1 LSSEQHIL
9 TVGEITRS
17 IKDILEESFDDVLII
32 GEISNYK
39 NHYSGHWYF
48 SLKDSD
54 AQINCVMWRSL
65 TQQVFFSPNDGM
77 KVVVRGKLTVYP
89 PRGNYQID
97 VRSMQPAGVG
107 ELQLAFEKLKQ
118 KLFDE
123 GLFAEEK
130 KRPIP
135 VMPSVIGVATSV
147 DGAAFRDMISV
158 ARRRYPLAE
167 IVISPCKVQG
177 AGAAETIVEAIK
189 QLQDET
195 NADVIIV
202 GRGGGSIEDL
212 WAFNEEIVARA
223 IADCKIPVISGVGH
237 EIDFTI
243 ADFVADLRAPTPTA
257 AMELATPDKA
267 MIVDALDKF
276 QTELDAQMSGLIQQ
290 LKQDMNEYSPEALL
304 RRPAQTLSVNFQRL
318 DYTSYKLHSAMDKCY
333 LYYKNTINLL
343 QSALQANDVN
353 KTLKKGFVLVR
364 QQGKFVKK
372 SVELHP
378 DSDFEIIFSDKTI
391 SAKQR

>member
-1 LSSEQHIL
+1 LSSKQNIL

-65 TQQVFFSPNDGM
+65 TQQVFFSPSDGM

-89 PRGNYQID
+89 PRGNYQVD

-118 KLFDE
+118 KLFEE
-123 GLFAEEK
+123 GLFAEER

-158 ARRRYPLAE
+158 ARRRYPLVE

-177 AGAAETIVEAIK
+177 AGAAESIVEAIE
-189 QLQDET
+189 QLQNESE
-195 NADVIIV
+195 AEIVIV

-223 IADCKIPVISGVGH
+223 IAKCTIPVISGVGH
-237 EIDFTI
+237 EVDFTI

-267 MIVDALDKF
+267 MIVDALDTY
-276 QTELDAQMSGLIQQ
+276 QAELNSQMSNLIAQ

-304 RRPAQTLSVNFQRL
+304 KRPAQSLSVNFQSL
-318 DYTSYKLHSAMDKCY
+318 DYASYKLHSAMDKCY
-333 LYYKNTINLL
+333 AYYKNTINLL
-343 QSALQANDVN
+343 QSALQANDIN
-353 KTLKKGFVLVR
+353 KTLKKGFVLVK

-372 SVELHP
+372 SVELLP
-378 DSDFEIIFSDKTI
+378 DLDFEVIFSDKTI
-391 SAKQR
+391 SAKQQ

>member
-1 LSSEQHIL
+1 MSSEQHIL

-177 AGAAETIVEAIK
+177 AGAAETIVTAIK

-223 IADCKIPVISGVGH
+223 IAGCKIPVISGVGH
-237 EIDFTI
+237 EVDFTI

-267 MIVDALDKF
+267 MIIDALAKF
-276 QTELDAQMSGLIQQ
+276 QSELDAQMSGLIQQ

-304 RRPAQTLSVNFQRL
+304 KRPSQTLSTNFQSL
-318 DYTSYKLHSAMDKCY
+318 DYASYKLHSAMDKCY
-333 LYYKNTINLL
+333 LYYKNKINLL
-343 QSALQANDVN
+343 NSALQANDIN
-353 KTLKKGFVLVR
+353 KTLKKGFVLVK

>member
-1 LSSEQHIL
+1 MSSEQHIL
-9 TVGEITRS
+9 TVGEITHA

-54 AQINCVMWRSL
+54 AQISCVMWRSL

-118 KLFDE
+118 KLFEE

-158 ARRRYPLAE
+158 ARRRYPLVE

-177 AGAAETIVEAIK
+177 AGAAESIVEAIE
-189 QLQDET
+189 QLQNESE
-195 NADVIIV
+195 AEVVIV

-223 IADCKIPVISGVGH
+223 IAKCKIPVISGVGH
-237 EIDFTI
+237 EVDFTI

-267 MIVDALDKF
+267 MIIDALDKY
-276 QTELDAQMSGLIQQ
+276 QTELNSQMSGLMTQ
-290 LKQDMNEYSPEALL
+290 LKQDLNEYSPEALL
-304 RRPAQTLSVNFQRL
+304 KRPAQSLSVNYQSL
-318 DYTSYKLHSAMDKCY
+318 DYASYKLHSAMDKCY
-333 LYYKNTINLL
+333 AYYKNTISLL
-343 QSALQANDVN
+343 QSALQANDIN
-353 KTLKKGFVLVR
+353 KTLKKGFVLVK

-372 SVELHP
+372 SVELLP
-378 DSDFEIIFSDKTI
+378 DSDFEVIFSDKTI
-391 SAKQR
+391 SAKQQ

>member
-1 LSSEQHIL
+1 MSTEQHIL
-9 TVGEITRS
+9 TVGEITHS
-17 IKDILEESFDDVLII
+17 IKEILEESFDDVLII

-65 TQQVFFSPNDGM
+65 TQQVFFSPADGM
-77 KVVVRGKLTVYP
+77 KVIVRGKLTVYP

-123 GLFAEEK
+123 GLFAEER

-177 AGAAETIVEAIK
+177 AGAAESIVEAIK
-189 QLQDET
+189 QLQSET

-223 IADCKIPVISGVGH
+223 IAACKIPVISGVGH
-237 EIDFTI
+237 EVDFTI

-267 MIVDALDKF
+267 MILDALDKF
-276 QTELDAQMSGLIQQ
+276 QTELDAQISGLLQQ
-290 LKQDMNEYSPEALL
+290 LKLDMDEYSPEALL
-304 RRPAQTLSVNFQRL
+304 RRPSQTLSVNFQRL

-333 LYYKNTINLL
+333 IYYKNKINLL
-343 QSALQANDVN
+343 HSALQANDIN
-353 KTLKKGFVLVR
+353 KTLKKGFVLVK

-372 SVELHP
+372 SVELLP
-378 DSDFEIIFSDKTI
+378 DSDFELIFSDKTI